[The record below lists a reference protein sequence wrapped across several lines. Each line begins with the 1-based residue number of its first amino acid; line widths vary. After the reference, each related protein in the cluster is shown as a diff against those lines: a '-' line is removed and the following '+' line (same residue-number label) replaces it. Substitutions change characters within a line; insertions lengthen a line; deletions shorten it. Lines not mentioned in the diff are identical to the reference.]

1 MSSFHILSAVML
13 IALSAPVAAQT
24 ETKAEPPSDT
34 HHRIVET
41 GKTAGRIATQP
52 VQDVGVKKITIPPA
66 VQKAA
71 AAPYSSRGLRSCR
84 QIRNELGDL
93 DGVLGPDFDGVK
105 AHKENRAGKIAEAG
119 GKTVVN
125 AFIPFR
131 GLVRELTGAAPAQR
145 RLNAALDAAYAR
157 RGYLR
162 GLAQM
167 RKCRAR

>member
-1 MSSFHILSAVML
+1 MPSSHILAAVVL
-13 IALSAPVAAQT
+13 IALSAPAAART

-34 HHRIVET
+34 QRRVVET
-41 GKTAGRIATQP
+41 GKTAGRIVTQP
-52 VQDVGVKKITIPPA
+52 VQDVGVKKIVVPPA
-66 VQKAA
+66 VEKAA
-71 AAPYSSRGLRSCR
+71 AAPYSSKGLHTCARIRS
-84 QIRNELGDL
+84 ELDEL
-93 DGVLGPDFDGVK
+93 NDVLGPDFDGTQ
-105 AHKENRAGKIAEAG
+105 ARKEDRAGKIAEAG

-162 GLAQM
+162 GIAQM
-167 RKCRAR
+167 RKCHIR

>member
-1 MSSFHILSAVML
+1 MARFPILSAL
-13 IALSAPVAAQT
+13 ALSTLCAAAVAQPAPPDKHDKMA
-24 ETKAEPPSDT
+24 
-34 HHRIVET
+34 ET
-41 GKTAGRIATQP
+41 GKAAGRIVTQP
-52 VQDVGVKKITIPPA
+52 VQDVGVKKITVPPA
-66 VQKAA
+66 VAKAA
-71 AAPYSSRGLRSCR
+71 AAPYSSKGLRTCS
-84 QIRNELGDL
+84 QIRRELTDLNE
-93 DGVLGPDFDGVK
+93 VLGPDFDG
-105 AHKENRAGKIAEAG
+105 AAPRKENRAGKLAEAG

-167 RKCRAR
+167 RKCRLQ

>member
-1 MSSFHILSAVML
+1 MASFRIVPIIAL
-13 IALSAPVAAQT
+13 IALSAPGAAQSG
-24 ETKAEPPSDT
+24 TKAQQPGDT
-34 HHRIVET
+34 HRKIMDT
-41 GKTAGRIATQP
+41 GKAAGRIATQP

-71 AAPYSSRGLRSCR
+71 AAPYSAKSVRTCA
-84 QIRNELGDL
+84 QIRRELGDL
-93 DGVLGPDFDGVK
+93 DEVLGPDFDGGL
-105 AHKENRAGKIAEAG
+105 ARKENRAGKIAEAG

-125 AFIPFR
+125 ALIPFR
-131 GLVRELTGAAPAQR
+131 GLVREVTGAAPAQR